1 MRNIIAWVQWT
12 FFVLGLLAAALFAY
26 GSYYLYSIDWRR
38 LTSIALSQ
46 CARAI
51 SAEVETMEMNADAQ
65 VRLQDLLQRETA
77 LKDKTEKVCAK
88 LKK

>member
-1 MRNIIAWVQWT
+1 MRNIIAWIQWT
-12 FFVLGLLAAALFAY
+12 FFVVGLIAAALFAY
-26 GSYYLYSIDWRR
+26 GSYYLYSDWKR
-38 LTSIALSQ
+38 LTSIALTQ

-51 SAEVETMEMNADAQ
+51 TAESETIEMNADAQ
-65 VRLQDLLQRETA
+65 MRLQDLLEREAA